1 MSAAGDALRIEH
13 LSAGYPRRRV
23 IERLSLDPFPAGRIT
38 ALVGPNAAGKSTLM
52 LALAGLIRR
61 TTGSVRLGPLDVL
74 AMSVAE
80 RAGIVTFMP
89 QALPQG
95 VALSALES
103 VMASLKAAP
112 VAGLETHG
120 IRIRERALAALER
133 LSIGSIAMEQL
144 NRLSGGQ
151 RQLVSLAQ
159 AIIREPRVLLLDEP
173 TSALDLRHQTQV
185 MGLVRELAR
194 EGRIV
199 VIVLHDLNLAAR
211 WADHIVVLSDGAVA
225 AQGAPETAI
234 TADMLARVYGVDALV
249 ERSTLG
255 HLQVSVE
262 CVLSPGG
269 GERAAP
275 APRDVPTQGGRKNAE
290 GDEHV

>member
-1 MSAAGDALRIEH
+1 MSAGDELRIER

-23 IERLSLDPFPAGRIT
+23 IEQLTLDPFPAGKIT

-52 LALAGLIRR
+52 LSLAGLIRAS
-61 TTGSVRLGPLDVL
+61 GSVKLGGQDILEIPLAD
-74 AMSVAE
+74 
-80 RAGIVTFMP
+80 RASIVTFMP

-95 VALSALES
+95 VALTALES
-103 VMASLKAAP
+103 VMASLKASP
-112 VAGLETHG
+112 VAGLETRG
-120 IRIRERALAALER
+120 FRVRERALDALDR
-133 LSIGSIAMEQL
+133 LTIGNIAMERL

-159 AIIREPRVLLLDEP
+159 AIVRDPRVLLLDEP

-194 EGRIV
+194 EGRVV

-211 WADHIVVLSDGAVA
+211 WADHVVVLCNGAA
-225 AQGAPETAI
+225 ASQGEPETAV
-234 TADMLARVYGVDALV
+234 TSDMLARVYGVDARI
-249 ERSTLG
+249 ERSSRG

-262 CVLSPGG
+262 RVL
-269 GERAAP
+269 
-275 APRDVPTQGGRKNAE
+275 PRD
-290 GDEHV
+290 GDEQGATASRDASKI

>member
-1 MSAAGDALRIEH
+1 MTVTSEALRIER

-23 IERLSLDPFPAGRIT
+23 IEQLTLDPFPANRIT

-52 LALAGLIRR
+52 LALAGLIRA
-61 TTGSVRLGPLDVL
+61 TGSVRLGGRDILDM
-74 AMSVAE
+74 AVAE
-80 RAGIVTFMP
+80 RANAVTFMP

-103 VMASLKAAP
+103 VMASLKASP
-112 VAGLETHG
+112 VAGLEARG
-120 IRIRERALAALER
+120 PRVRERAFAALER
-133 LSIGSIAMEQL
+133 LSIGDIAMEQL

-159 AIIREPRVLLLDEP
+159 AVIREPRVLLLDEP

-185 MGLVRELAR
+185 MGLVRELAS
-194 EGRIV
+194 EGKVV

-211 WADHIVVLSDGAVA
+211 WADHIVVLRDGTAA
-225 AQGAPETAI
+225 AQGDPERAI
-234 TADMLARVYGVDALV
+234 TPGMLAYVYGVEARV
-249 ERSTLG
+249 ERSSLG

-262 CVLSPGG
+262 RVLPQGAGVHVAAASPD
-269 GERAAP
+269 ASI
-275 APRDVPTQGGRKNAE
+275 
-290 GDEHV
+290 H